1 MRPIALVTGA
11 DGFVGRHMVS
21 ALIDAGWHVRRAQRT
36 LRTFDQGNDVV
47 AGLELG
53 TLTDWSVALNGV
65 QAVVHLAA
73 RAHRPVWVQQREE
86 NLYFAI
92 NVEGTKHLARSAAD
106 AGVHDFIFLSSI
118 AVNGS
123 TTDGRQPFDENDI
136 AAPTTIY
143 GRSKAAA
150 EKALTKLAT
159 ESSMAITVLRAPM
172 IYGRGASGNLERLAS
187 AVRKGLPLPF
197 SKIHNRRA
205 FLGVENLSTFVTH
218 RLSKDASSNF
228 EAFLL
233 ADKEQVS
240 TPEFIQELARANSQI
255 PRLFSLP
262 PSLLH
267 IPLRYLRLNDA
278 LLGSLEINAAK
289 ARATGWQCPL
299 TLREGLTRA
308 FASAP

>member
-1 MRPIALVTGA
+1 MRPIVLVTGA
-11 DGFVGRHMVS
+11 DGFVGRHVVS

-36 LRTFDQGNDVV
+36 LTTLDPDRDVV
-47 AGLELG
+47 TGLDLG
-53 TLTDWSVALNGV
+53 TSTDWSGALVDV

-73 RAHRPVWVQQREE
+73 RAHRSVRVQQREE
-86 NLYFAI
+86 HLYFAV
-92 NVEGTKHLARSAAD
+92 NVEGTEHLARSAAD
-106 AGVHDFIFLSSI
+106 AGVRDFIFLSSI

-136 AAPTTIY
+136 SAPTTIY

-150 EKALTKLAT
+150 EEALARLAT
-159 ESSMAITVLRAPM
+159 ESAMAITVLRAPM
-172 IYGRGASGNLERLAS
+172 IYGRGASGNLQRLAS
-187 AVRKGLPLPF
+187 AVRKGIPLPF

-205 FLGVENLSTFVTH
+205 FLGIENLSAFVTH
-218 RLSKDASSNF
+218 RLSKNSSSNF

-233 ADKEQVS
+233 ADQQQVS
-240 TPEFIQELARANSQI
+240 TSEFIQELARANSKI
-255 PRLFSLP
+255 PHLFSLP
-262 PSLLH
+262 PSLLRISLH
-267 IPLRYLRLNDA
+267 YLRLSDA

-299 TLREGLTRA
+299 TLREGLARA